1 MNFYMQSEGSPTA
14 FTEFTVRD
22 MICGAGLC
30 SIQGSV
36 LQHGVTGSRH
46 RLCVHI
52 YIYIYIYIYVQKSSV
67 KAQQKCRGGGLWGT
81 VNDQFH
87 KDCDFFKFAQAI
99 RPSIYRR

>member
-52 YIYIYIYIYVQKSSV
+52 YIYIYIYICTEEFCEGTTKMPRRGFVGYSERSV
-67 KAQQKCRGGGLWGT
+67 
-81 VNDQFH
+81 
-87 KDCDFFKFAQAI
+87 
-99 RPSIYRR
+99 P